1 MAVAIFVGLFFE
13 FFMLVLRIITN
24 AVLLDTIFSFLIVFE
39 ITNRMEL
46 NSLVCFLISLAAAL
60 IVISVLKFVKYIR
73 AAALI
78 GFGGLWGYLAYLI
91 ACGFE
96 LPFEWSI
103 FIGIVVFLYHV
114 LIGMA
119 SAAEESVDPVGGL
132 FSGIKGFFRRNEF
145 TEQEFLQND
154 DNSSDTQ
161 IEGEFTDCS
170 NKIDSN
176 GIRELLL
183 DRLKDNQ
190 ELRVTYDKDGN
201 AEFAIISKQAE
212 IEE

>member
-1 MAVAIFVGLFFE
+1 
-13 FFMLVLRIITN
+13 MLVLRIITN

-103 FIGIVVFLYHV
+103 FIGIVVFLYHF

-132 FSGIKGFFRRNEF
+132 FSGIKGFFGRSKS
-145 TEQEFLQND
+145 TEREFLQNE
-154 DNSSDTQ
+154 DNSSDMQT
-161 IEGEFTDCS
+161 EREFTDC
-170 NKIDSN
+170 
-176 GIRELLL
+176 
-183 DRLKDNQ
+183 
-190 ELRVTYDKDGN
+190 
-201 AEFAIISKQAE
+201 
-212 IEE
+212 